1 MRRGWNEMT
10 AIAERPARPH
20 ARNRRVAGADPD
32 KRHQILE
39 GAHAVFTARG
49 FDASSMADIA
59 AAANVSKGTLYVY
72 FEDKEHLFVALIE
85 REREKQKQGI
95 YEALADIPDLAQA
108 LSRFGERLVRLI
120 TGGFALS
127 AQRIVLG
134 VAERMPELGREF
146 YERGPMQG
154 TRRLAAFLQRR
165 AELGEL
171 SIEDPALAAS
181 QFIDLCQSTLTR
193 PRLFNA
199 VPTPPDD
206 EEIARVV
213 GSAVAMFLAQYAV
226 KRPG

>member
-1 MRRGWNEMT
+1 MT
-10 AIAERPARPH
+10 AGPETQVKPRS
-20 ARNRRVAGADPD
+20 RNRRVAGADPD

-49 FDASSMADIA
+49 FDAASMSDIA

-72 FEDKEHLFVALIE
+72 FQDKEHLFIALIE

-95 YEALADIPDLAQA
+95 YEALADDPDLAHA
-108 LSRFGERLVRLI
+108 LASFGERLVRLI

-146 YERGPMQG
+146 FERGPMQG

-165 AELGEL
+165 VEVGEL
-171 SIEDPALAAS
+171 AIADAGLAAA

-199 VPTPPDD
+199 VSVPPDD

-213 GSAVAMFLAQYAV
+213 GSAVTMFLAQYGV
-226 KRPG
+226 RRPG

>member
-1 MRRGWNEMT
+1 MT
-10 AIAERPARPH
+10 AGPETQVKPRS
-20 ARNRRVAGADPD
+20 RNRRVAGADPD
-32 KRHQILE
+32 KRYQILE

-49 FDASSMADIA
+49 FDAASMSDIA

-72 FEDKEHLFVALIE
+72 FQDKEHLFIALIE

-95 YEALADIPDLAQA
+95 YEALADDPDLAHA
-108 LSRFGERLVRLI
+108 LASFGERLVRLI

-146 YERGPMQG
+146 FERGPMQG

-165 AELGEL
+165 VEVGEL
-171 SIEDPALAAS
+171 AIADAGLAAA

-199 VPTPPDD
+199 VPVPPDD

-213 GSAVAMFLAQYAV
+213 GSAVTMFLAQYGV
-226 KRPG
+226 RKPG

>member
-1 MRRGWNEMT
+1 MT
-10 AIAERPARPH
+10 AGPETQVKPRS
-20 ARNRRVAGADPD
+20 RNRRVAGADPD

-49 FDASSMADIA
+49 FDAASMSDIA

-72 FEDKEHLFVALIE
+72 FQDKEHLFIALIE

-95 YEALADIPDLAQA
+95 YEALADDPDLAHA
-108 LSRFGERLVRLI
+108 LASFGERLVRLI

-146 YERGPMQG
+146 FERGPMQG

-165 AELGEL
+165 VEVGEL
-171 SIEDPALAAS
+171 AIVDAGLAAA

-199 VPTPPDD
+199 VPVPPDD

-213 GSAVAMFLAQYAV
+213 GSAVTMFLAQYGV
-226 KRPG
+226 RKPG

>member
-1 MRRGWNEMT
+1 MT
-10 AIAERPARPH
+10 AGPETQAKPRS
-20 ARNRRVAGADPD
+20 RNRRVAGGDPG

-49 FDASSMADIA
+49 FDAASMSDIA

-72 FEDKEHLFVALIE
+72 FQDKERLFIALIE

-95 YEALADIPDLAQA
+95 YEALADDPDLAHA
-108 LSRFGERLVRLI
+108 LASFGERLVRLI

-154 TRRLAAFLQRR
+154 TRRLAAFLLRR
-165 AELGEL
+165 VELGEL
-171 SIEDPALAAS
+171 AIDDPALAAA

-199 VPTPPDD
+199 VPVPPDD
-206 EEIARVV
+206 AEIARVV
-213 GSAVAMFLAQYAV
+213 GSAVTMFLAQYEV
-226 KRPG
+226 RQQG

>member
-1 MRRGWNEMT
+1 MT
-10 AIAERPARPH
+10 AGPETHVKPRS
-20 ARNRRVAGADPD
+20 RNRRVAGADPD

-49 FDASSMADIA
+49 FDAASMSDIA

-72 FEDKEHLFVALIE
+72 FQDKEHLFIALIE

-95 YEALADIPDLAQA
+95 YEALADDPDLAHA
-108 LSRFGERLVRLI
+108 LASFGERLVRLI

-146 YERGPMQG
+146 FERGPMQG

-165 AELGEL
+165 VEVGEL
-171 SIEDPALAAS
+171 AIADAGLAAA

-199 VPTPPDD
+199 VPVPPDD

-213 GSAVAMFLAQYAV
+213 GSAVTMFLAQYGV
-226 KRPG
+226 RKPG

>member
-1 MRRGWNEMT
+1 MT
-10 AIAERPARPH
+10 AGPETQVKPRS
-20 ARNRRVAGADPD
+20 RNRRVAGADPD

-49 FDASSMADIA
+49 FDAASMSDIA
-59 AAANVSKGTLYVY
+59 ATANVSKGTLYVY
-72 FEDKEHLFVALIE
+72 FQDKEHLFIALIE

-95 YEALADIPDLAQA
+95 YEALADDPDLAHA
-108 LSRFGERLVRLI
+108 LASFGERLVRLI

-146 YERGPMQG
+146 FERGPMQG

-165 AELGEL
+165 VEVGEL
-171 SIEDPALAAS
+171 AIADAGLAAA

-199 VPTPPDD
+199 VPVPPDD

-213 GSAVAMFLAQYAV
+213 GSAVTMFLAQYKV
-226 KRPG
+226 RKPG

>member
-1 MRRGWNEMT
+1 MT
-10 AIAERPARPH
+10 AGPETQVKPRS
-20 ARNRRVAGADPD
+20 RNRRVAGADPD
-32 KRHQILE
+32 KRYQILE

-49 FDASSMADIA
+49 FDAASMSDIA

-72 FEDKEHLFVALIE
+72 FQDKEHLFIALIE

-95 YEALADIPDLAQA
+95 YEALADDPDLAHA
-108 LSRFGERLVRLI
+108 LASFGERLVRLI

-146 YERGPMQG
+146 FERGPMQG

-165 AELGEL
+165 VEVGEL
-171 SIEDPALAAS
+171 AIADAGLAAA

-199 VPTPPDD
+199 VPVPPDD

-213 GSAVAMFLAQYAV
+213 GSAVTMFLAQYGV
-226 KRPG
+226 RQPG

>member
-1 MRRGWNEMT
+1 MT
-10 AIAERPARPH
+10 AGPETQVKPRS
-20 ARNRRVAGADPD
+20 RNRRVAGADPD

-39 GAHAVFTARG
+39 GAHAVVTARG
-49 FDASSMADIA
+49 FDAASMSDIA
-59 AAANVSKGTLYVY
+59 ATANVSKGTLYVY
-72 FEDKEHLFVALIE
+72 FQDKEHLFIALIE

-95 YEALADIPDLAQA
+95 YEALADDPDLAHA
-108 LSRFGERLVRLI
+108 LASFGERLVRLI

-146 YERGPMQG
+146 FERGPMQG

-165 AELGEL
+165 VEVGEL
-171 SIEDPALAAS
+171 AIADAGLAAA

-199 VPTPPDD
+199 VPVPPDD

-213 GSAVAMFLAQYAV
+213 GSAVTMFLAQYGIR
-226 KRPG
+226 KPG

>member
-1 MRRGWNEMT
+1 MT
-10 AIAERPARPH
+10 AGPETQVKPRS
-20 ARNRRVAGADPD
+20 RNRRVAGADPD

-49 FDASSMADIA
+49 FDAASMSDIA

-72 FEDKEHLFVALIE
+72 FQDKEHLFIALIE

-95 YEALADIPDLAQA
+95 YEALADDPDLAHA
-108 LSRFGERLVRLI
+108 LASFGERLVRLI

-146 YERGPMQG
+146 FERGPMQG

-165 AELGEL
+165 VEVGEL
-171 SIEDPALAAS
+171 AIADAGLAAA

-199 VPTPPDD
+199 VPVPPDD

-213 GSAVAMFLAQYAV
+213 GSAVTMFLAQYGV
-226 KRPG
+226 RRPG

>member
-1 MRRGWNEMT
+1 MT
-10 AIAERPARPH
+10 AGPETQVKPRS
-20 ARNRRVAGADPD
+20 RNRRVAGADPD

-49 FDASSMADIA
+49 FDAASMSDIA
-59 AAANVSKGTLYVY
+59 ATANVSKGTLYVY
-72 FEDKEHLFVALIE
+72 FQDKEHLFIALIE

-95 YEALADIPDLAQA
+95 YEALADDPDLAHA
-108 LSRFGERLVRLI
+108 LASFGERLVRLI

-146 YERGPMQG
+146 FERGPMQG

-165 AELGEL
+165 VEVGEL
-171 SIEDPALAAS
+171 AIADAGLAAA

-199 VPTPPDD
+199 VPVPPDD

-213 GSAVAMFLAQYAV
+213 GSAVTMFLAQYGV
-226 KRPG
+226 RKLG

>member
-1 MRRGWNEMT
+1 MT
-10 AIAERPARPH
+10 AGPETQVKPRS
-20 ARNRRVAGADPD
+20 RNRRVAGADPD

-49 FDASSMADIA
+49 FDAASMSDIA

-72 FEDKEHLFVALIE
+72 FQDKEHLFIALIE

-95 YEALADIPDLAQA
+95 YEALADDPDLAHA
-108 LSRFGERLVRLI
+108 LASFGERLVRLI

-146 YERGPMQG
+146 FERGPMQG

-165 AELGEL
+165 VEVGEL
-171 SIEDPALAAS
+171 AIADAGLAAA

-199 VPTPPDD
+199 VPVPPDD

-213 GSAVAMFLAQYAV
+213 GSAVTMFLAQYGV
-226 KRPG
+226 RKPG

>member
-1 MRRGWNEMT
+1 MT
-10 AIAERPARPH
+10 AGPETQVKPRS
-20 ARNRRVAGADPD
+20 RNRRVAGADPD

-49 FDASSMADIA
+49 FDAASMSDIA

-72 FEDKEHLFVALIE
+72 FQDKEHLFIALIE

-95 YEALADIPDLAQA
+95 YEALADDPDLAHA
-108 LSRFGERLVRLI
+108 LASFGERLVRLI

-146 YERGPMQG
+146 FERGPMQG

-165 AELGEL
+165 VEVGEL
-171 SIEDPALAAS
+171 AIADAGLAAA

-199 VPTPPDD
+199 VSVPPDD

-213 GSAVAMFLAQYAV
+213 GSAVTMFLAQYGV
-226 KRPG
+226 RQPG

>member
-1 MRRGWNEMT
+1 MSATLEPRQVK
-10 AIAERPARPH
+10 AIS
-20 ARNRRVAGADPD
+20 RNRRVAGADPD

-49 FDASSMADIA
+49 FDAASMNDIA

-95 YEALADIPDLAQA
+95 YEALADDPDLAHA
-108 LSRFGERLVRLI
+108 LASFGERLVRLI

-146 YERGPMQG
+146 FERGPMQG

-165 AELGEL
+165 VEVGEL
-171 SIEDPALAAS
+171 AIADAGLAAA

-199 VPTPPDD
+199 VPVPPDD

-213 GSAVAMFLAQYAV
+213 GSAVTMFLAQYGV
-226 KRPG
+226 RKPG

>member
-1 MRRGWNEMT
+1 MT
-10 AIAERPARPH
+10 AGPETQVKPRS
-20 ARNRRVAGADPD
+20 RNRRVAGADPD

-49 FDASSMADIA
+49 FDAASMSDIA

-72 FEDKEHLFVALIE
+72 FQDKEHLFIALIE

-95 YEALADIPDLAQA
+95 YEALADDPDLAHA
-108 LSRFGERLVRLI
+108 LASFGERLVRLI

-146 YERGPMQG
+146 FERGPMQG

-165 AELGEL
+165 VEVGEL
-171 SIEDPALAAS
+171 AIADAGLAAA

-199 VPTPPDD
+199 VSVPPDD

-213 GSAVAMFLAQYAV
+213 GSAVTMFLAQYGV
-226 KRPG
+226 RKPG